1 MNSFWLKDIQP
12 TDVTGTTLN
21 NELSEEHVR
30 QSVLS
35 ILGANVLFSIST
47 VTPKGRAHINTA
59 YFSYS
64 DTLELYFLSHPGS
77 LHCRNLSRNASMA
90 VTIFSSVQQWTDPG
104 QGLQLFGAC
113 AVTSGASVEEA
124 ERAYRRRFP
133 AYQNWKA
140 SLKNEDLA
148 REYRF
153 YRFDVASIKILDERN
168 LGDAVFVS
176 ASVLRE

>member
-1 MNSFWLKDIQP
+1 MNSFRLKDIQP
-12 TDVTGTTLN
+12 TDPTGEPLDK
-21 NELSEEHVR
+21 ELSEKRVR

-47 VTPKGRAHINTA
+47 VTPDDRAHINTA

-64 DTLELYFLSHPGS
+64 DSLELYFLSHPGS

-90 VTIFSSVQQWTDPG
+90 ASIFSSLQQWTDPG

-113 AVTSGASVEEA
+113 AVTSGATAEEA
-124 ERAYRRRFP
+124 ERVYQRRFP
-133 AYQNWKA
+133 AYQDWKA
-140 SLKNEDLA
+140 SLKTEDLA

-153 YRFDVASIKILDERN
+153 YRFDVASIKVLDERN
-168 LGDAVFVS
+168 LGDALFVV
-176 ASVLRE
+176 ASVIRE